1 MKKPILFLINE
12 NNDILKNLTALI
24 ESKYK
29 TEYQITTSTSG
40 EEALAQVQSHVNQED
55 DIALFFVHQQMT
67 HMNGMKFLIEASRYY
82 PHARKI
88 LLSDFADSESA
99 IRSINEVGIDR
110 YLVQPITN
118 PEENLYPAL
127 TDLLNSWQAD
137 IRMPT
142 MQVKGIMNNQAAR
155 IREDA
160 NLRDAAEIV
169 ALSGIGDLMVI
180 NQHGDFIGVLSEGDI
195 LRAALPNTE
204 EILEEGGTLLDAY
217 HLFLRKGQA
226 LSERPIMP
234 IVIRNPLVLHPDDH
248 VAKAA
253 TILINLQ
260 IRRLPVVENGRLLG
274 TVSRAN
280 ICQAVLGGW

>member
-1 MKKPILFLINE
+1 MKKPILLLVNE
-12 NNDILKNLTALI
+12 NKDILKNLTSLI
-24 ESKYK
+24 ENKFK
-29 TEYQITTSTSG
+29 NEYQIATATSG
-40 EEALAQVQSHVNQED
+40 QEALTQIQTYLNQED
-55 DIALFFVHQQMT
+55 DIALFLAHQQMT
-67 HMNGMKFLIEASRYY
+67 HMNGMKFLIEASRSY

-110 YLVQPITN
+110 YLVQPISN

-127 TDLLNSWQAD
+127 TDLLNTWQAD
-137 IRMPT
+137 VRLTT

-155 IREDA
+155 IRDDS

-180 NQHGDFIGVLSEGDI
+180 NQDGDFIGVLSEGDI

-234 IVIRNPLVLHPDDH
+234 IVIRNPLVLQPDDH